1 MYYSPAAMVS
11 STTTPLFSYT
21 GALTL
26 CSRSVL
32 RPERPSL
39 SILAILTELNAT
51 NCFAFLAMI
60 LLQKLEGAKNG
71 HLPSLKAAV

>member
-1 MYYSPAAMVS
+1 MVS

-26 CSRSVL
+26 CPRSVL
-32 RPERPSL
+32 RPEPPSL
-39 SILAILTELNAT
+39 SILAILTENRALNAT
-51 NCFAFLAMI
+51 KGFAFLAMI